1 MAQLAAEKPALLVL
15 DEPTNHLDLDMRDAL
30 ALALQAYTGAVLI
43 VAHDRDLLEKIV
55 DELWVVQD
63 GTLSTYDGNLEEYTA
78 GVVHGFQR
86 GHRRPAR
93 FSTCV
98 EKEQRRER
106 AASRSALAHLKKQV
120 KDLEKQLERGT
131 ADLKDV
137 EQTLAD
143 EATYSELTPDALN
156 ELLAKAGKLRQDVES
171 IEDQWME
178 AVEQLE
184 AQPDGKD
191 H

>member
-1 MAQLAAEKPALLVL
+1 M
-15 DEPTNHLDLDMRDAL
+15 
-30 ALALQAYTGAVLI
+30 
-43 VAHDRDLLEKIV
+43 
-55 DELWVVQD
+55 
-63 GTLSTYDGNLEEYTA
+63 
-78 GVVHGFQR
+78 
-86 GHRRPAR
+86 
-93 FSTCV
+93 
-98 EKEQRRER
+98 
-106 AASRSALAHLKKQV
+106 KKQV

>member
-1 MAQLAAEKPALLVL
+1 M
-15 DEPTNHLDLDMRDAL
+15 
-30 ALALQAYTGAVLI
+30 
-43 VAHDRDLLEKIV
+43 
-55 DELWVVQD
+55 
-63 GTLSTYDGNLEEYTA
+63 
-78 GVVHGFQR
+78 
-86 GHRRPAR
+86 
-93 FSTCV
+93 
-98 EKEQRRER
+98 
-106 AASRSALAHLKKQV
+106 AHLKKQV

-143 EATYSELTPDALN
+143 ETTYSELTPDALN

-184 AQPDGKD
+184 AQLDGKD